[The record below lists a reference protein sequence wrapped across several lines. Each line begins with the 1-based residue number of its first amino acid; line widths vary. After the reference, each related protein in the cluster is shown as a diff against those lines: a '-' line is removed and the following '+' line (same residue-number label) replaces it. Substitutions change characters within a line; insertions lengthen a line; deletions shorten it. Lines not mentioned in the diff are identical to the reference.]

1 MAKSNLIQ
9 LERLSQQLTHRF
21 KHLEGLM
28 SEAWIEHELIR
39 GNLRD
44 LFAIYYCWLGE
55 EGVDHER
62 H

>member
-9 LERLSQQLTHRF
+9 LEHLSQQLTRRF

-28 SEAWIEHELIR
+28 SQSWLEHELIR
-39 GNLRD
+39 GDLRD
-44 LFAIYYCWLGE
+44 LFTVYYRWLGE
-55 EGVDHER
+55 VGVEHER